1 MRPEIG
7 ACVHLLLC
15 FMERCWSTSSANHT
29 TNIHSLDEDLQTG
42 MEPRFILF
50 FNCPEAVMERRLM
63 GRNEGRTDDNAE
75 TIRKRFKVSPAC
87 AHADP

>member
-1 MRPEIG
+1 M
-7 ACVHLLLC
+7 
-15 FMERCWSTSSANHT
+15 
-29 TNIHSLDEDLQTG
+29 QTG

-75 TIRKRFKVSPAC
+75 TIRKRFKVSLAC
-87 AHADP
+87 SHADP